1 MVKLFSHYIDIKT
14 MAALLANPAVLA
26 GLGAA
31 AVPVGSA
38 IGSLAGKG
46 ISKLGSLFGLKKGGS
61 LTPKQMTAALNK
73 ATIKKTGVR
82 RVSKNQLVIPAKL
95 AKQIKAVAKRKP
107 QPVRKKAKKKGRK
120 KK

>member
-1 MVKLFSHYIDIKT
+1 

-31 AVPVGSA
+31 AVPVGQA
-38 IGSLAGKG
+38 VGNLAGKG
-46 ISKLGSLFGLKKGGS
+46 LSKLGGLFGLKKGGS
-61 LTPKQMTAALNK
+61 LSPKQMTAALNK
-73 ATIKKTGVR
+73 ATVKKTGVR

-107 QPVRKKAKKKGRK
+107 HPVNGRRKKAKKARK